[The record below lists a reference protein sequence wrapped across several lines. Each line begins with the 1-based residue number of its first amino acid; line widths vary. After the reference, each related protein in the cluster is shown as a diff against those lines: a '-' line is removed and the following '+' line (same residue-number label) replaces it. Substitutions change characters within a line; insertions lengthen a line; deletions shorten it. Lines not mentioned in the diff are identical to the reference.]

1 MDTTTE
7 SAISEA
13 KIKEGVEIKG
23 KDVILLT
30 APEICPPA
38 GQLKTEAQDIVG
50 AINELLF
57 QQGTGV
63 ANGYLRA
70 VLDDESGAINIVVS
84 DTADEAYADYLYSYE
99 YVIYSEDIVTVST
112 VEETTTTTT
121 QSFEKRIVTKVSDSS
136 GAVLLVTDY
145 DAETGEI
152 LGYTDGE
159 DRQVYTAE
167 WRTEWTVAEA
177 QSKGADSAVIAWV
190 IARNMEQSA
199 AFEQQKYS
207 YRRGLKVGADSGGS
221 IVEPWETVDPNIEI
235 DPETNLDIDKGGVWL
250 SFESESGSERRYV
263 KLYISADEDIGR
275 NVVTGT
281 SWEYRGNIVAEVY
294 DYTGAL
300 IATNRMLTSSGSA
313 VWVSELNKANTGRV
327 TSTAKLVQIV
337 TYADSGYASCSI
349 RRVTYDG
356 SGNVL
361 EDKIYGPA
369 LNLYLLE
376 LGTRGTDF
384 VYTGASNTQPI

>member
-1 MDTTTE
+1 MSFDD
-7 SAISEA
+7 
-13 KIKEGVEIKG
+13 GLMLG
-23 KDVILLT
+23 LLL
-30 APEICPPA
+30 
-38 GQLKTEAQDIVG
+38 GG
-50 AINELLF
+50 
-57 QQGTGV
+57 GTSPGPIT

-70 VLDDESGAINIVVS
+70 VIDDNTSTITIVVS
-84 DTADEAYADYLYSYE
+84 DTADEAYADYLYHYE
-99 YVIYSEDIVTVST
+99 YVIYSEEIVTQST
-112 VEETTTTTT
+112 IGETTTTTT
-121 QSFEKRIVTKVSDSS
+121 RNFSKRIVTKVSDDS

-177 QSKGADSAVIAWV
+177 QSNGADSAVIAWV

-199 AFEQQKYS
+199 SFEQQKYN
-207 YRRGLKVGADSGGS
+207 YRRGLKVGADSGGN

-235 DPETNLDIDKGGVWL
+235 DPETSLDIGKGGVWL
-250 SFESESGSERRYV
+250 SFESESSSERRYV
-263 KLYISADEDIGR
+263 RLYISADEDIGR

-337 TYADSGYASCSI
+337 TFADSGYASCSI
-349 RRVTYDG
+349 HQVMYDG

>member
-50 AINELLF
+50 AINELF
-57 QQGTGV
+57 QSGTGV

-70 VLDDESGAINIVVS
+70 VIDDNTSAINIVVS
-84 DTADEAYADYLYSYE
+84 DTTDEAYADYLYSYE
-99 YVIYSEDIVTVST
+99 FVIYSEDIVTVST
-112 VEETTTTTT
+112 VGETTTTS
-121 QSFEKRIVTKVSDSS
+121 QSFSKRIVTKVSDCS

-145 DAETGEI
+145 NAETGEI

-159 DRQVYTAE
+159 DKQVYTAE
-167 WRTEWTVAEA
+167 WRTDWTVAEA
-177 QSKGADSAVIAWV
+177 QSNGADSAVIAWV
-190 IARNMEQSA
+190 VARNMEQA
-199 AFEQQKYS
+199 ASFEQQKYN
-207 YRRGLKVGADSGGS
+207 YRRGLKVGADSGGN

-235 DPETNLDIDKGGVWL
+235 DPETSLDIAKGGVWL
-250 SFESESGSERRYV
+250 SFESESSSERRYV
-263 KLYISADEDIGR
+263 KLYISDDEDIGR

-294 DYTGAL
+294 DYKGAL
-300 IATNRMLTSSGSA
+300 IATNRMLTSAGSA
-313 VWVSELNKANTGRV
+313 VWTSELNKANTGRV

-349 RRVTYDG
+349 HQVMYDG
-356 SGNVL
+356 NGNVL